1 MIDVNT
7 HNGVPPITIGV
18 VTHARRTVAFAKLLQ
33 FLSPAIRHYGGKVE
47 LLVTNNSGE
56 SHGDAVRQEV
66 ADSGIAEVCN
76 WRVVDSPENNI
87 TVGRNLLLEN
97 ASHRLMA
104 VIDDDEYPIE
114 SWLSALVSAH
124 QRLDSPIVGGP
135 IEPVYQPGVALWIRQ
150 IDVHNGRDLKTGDKI
165 DFVASGNFLIDL
177 EAIGGLRFDPE
188 FGVTGGGDTEFFLRL
203 KDAGITIRWV
213 KEALV
218 EEDIPLDKSTARY
231 VIRRSLSQ
239 GSNYR
244 RIMQGRGEISS
255 VALFVLKAA
264 LVFLGSLSLAL
275 VLVLLRHERAGDWMK
290 RAFSNLGKLW
300 KPDRPLY
307 Q

>member
-1 MIDVNT
+1 MVEVNT
-7 HNGVPPITIGV
+7 SDGVSPITIGV
-18 VTHARRTVAFAKLLQ
+18 VTHARRTVAFAKLLK
-33 FLSPAIRHYGGKVE
+33 FLAPAIRHYGGEVE

-66 ADSGIAEVCN
+66 ANSGIADVCS

-87 TVGRNLLLEN
+87 TVGRNLLMEN

-104 VIDDDEYPIE
+104 VVDDDEYPIE
-114 SWLSALVSAH
+114 SWLSALVSGH
-124 QRLDSPIVGGP
+124 QQLASPIVGGP
-135 IEPVYQPGVALWIRQ
+135 IEPIYQPGVAHWIRQ
-150 IDVHNGRDLKTGDKI
+150 IDVHNGRGLKTGDKV
-165 DFVASGNFLIDL
+165 DFIASGNFLIDL
-177 EAIGGLRFDPE
+177 EAAGKTRFDPG
-188 FGVTGGGDTEFFLRL
+188 FGKTGGGDTEFFLRL

-213 KEALV
+213 EEALV
-218 EEDIPLDKSTARY
+218 EEDIPLEKSTVRY
-231 VIRRSLSQ
+231 VIRRSMSQ

-244 RIMQGRGEISS
+244 RIMQARGEISS

-264 LVFLGSLSLAL
+264 LVFLGSLCLAL
-275 VLVLLRHERAGDWMK
+275 VLILFRHQRAGDWMK

-300 KPDRPLY
+300 QPDRPLY